1 MEPFEMDKI
10 IREKLQHKPDM
21 YRKEMDEAKPFVWSA
36 IQHQING
43 KHSPTW
49 KHLAAAILVLFIS
62 FTFIIIKF
70 NQRHKAEII
79 ALTEKVDLMQR
90 EHQSEKEA
98 LQSKITQ
105 MSQLTDP
112 PMLAESNLTEEVQAN
127 PGIQKEIVVYRTD
140 TVYIKQVEYITT
152 TSQPLPTSEPA
163 VETAANDSELL
174 VTQVRENKKEDVIFP
189 AERIRSE
196 AQDSETIKLRF
207 AAFTARKN

>member
-10 IREKLQHKPDM
+10 IREKLQLKSDV
-21 YRKEMDEAKPFVWSA
+21 YRKELDEAKPFVWSA
-36 IQHQING
+36 IQQQINV

-49 KHLAAAILVLFIS
+49 THLAAAILVLFIS

-79 ALTEKVDLMQR
+79 ALVEKVDLMQR
-90 EHQSEKEA
+90 EHQSEKAA

-105 MSQLTDP
+105 MSEMTDHLL
-112 PMLAESNLTEEVQAN
+112 LAESKLTKVVQAN
-127 PGIQKEIVVYRTD
+127 PGIQKDVIIYRTD

-152 TSQPLPTSEPA
+152 SDQPLRTPEPA
-163 VETAANDSELL
+163 VEAAANDPQLL
-174 VTQVRENKKEDVIFP
+174 VTQVRENKKEDIIFP

-196 AQDSETIKLRF
+196 AQDSETIKLKF
-207 AAFTARKN
+207 AAFTAGKN